1 MCSLNKLVKSI
12 SMTSQG
18 YSRIGTD
25 ENNMNT
31 NMWTVLLTTIGKKS
45 ITRLETT
52 VR

>member
-1 MCSLNKLVKSI
+1 
-12 SMTSQG
+12 MTSQG

-25 ENNMNT
+25 ENMNT
-31 NMWTVLLTTIGKKS
+31 NMWTVLLTTIGKKY